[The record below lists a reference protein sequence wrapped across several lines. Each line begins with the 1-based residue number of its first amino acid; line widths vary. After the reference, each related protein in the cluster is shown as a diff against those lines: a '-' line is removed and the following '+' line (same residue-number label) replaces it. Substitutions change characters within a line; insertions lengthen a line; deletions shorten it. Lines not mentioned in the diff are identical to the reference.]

1 MIVCSHVI
9 NSDLVTVVH
18 TSSIQNQGLAGVV
31 QLLSLIKIAKFYNY
45 LKSRSLNENQCII
58 TVFNVEKLQLHN
70 TDLSVDM
77 IFQTAV
83 RYTSFWRRH
92 SIRYSA
98 DMSEL
103 LMPLSETTEEL
114 VSFILKRIDLIN
126 PSSIFLLGAIYHWVN
141 FTMCSHYIVFTLRL
155 SVWGGHAWGFFK

>member
-18 TSSIQNQGLAGVV
+18 TPSIQNQGLAGVV

-83 RYTSFWRRH
+83 RYTSF
-92 SIRYSA
+92 
-98 DMSEL
+98 
-103 LMPLSETTEEL
+103 
-114 VSFILKRIDLIN
+114 
-126 PSSIFLLGAIYHWVN
+126 
-141 FTMCSHYIVFTLRL
+141 
-155 SVWGGHAWGFFK
+155 